1 MRNII
6 FITGN
11 KRKIREAR
19 SSCDLFNIHVEPR
32 SVFIN
37 EIQDHDPINITKQ
50 KARDA
55 FNAIKEPL
63 IVNDAFWSITALNG
77 FPGGYMKDMIDWFKS
92 IDFINL
98 MKDKKDKS
106 IIITDCTVY
115 IDKNGTKVF
124 SKEIPCE
131 FVMKPK
137 GKGSSIE
144 RVVMF
149 NGKTLAEHHED
160 GNLAEKPDELIYFD
174 FAKWYSNL

>member
-77 FPGGYMKDMIDWFKS
+77 FPGGYMKDMTDWFKS

-149 NGKTLAEHHED
+149 NGKTLAEHHENGD
-160 GNLAEKPDELIYFD
+160 LAEKPDELIYFD

>member
-106 IIITDCTVY
+106 II
-115 IDKNGTKVF
+115 F
-124 SKEIPCE
+124 
-131 FVMKPK
+131 
-137 GKGSSIE
+137 
-144 RVVMF
+144 
-149 NGKTLAEHHED
+149 
-160 GNLAEKPDELIYFD
+160 
-174 FAKWYSNL
+174 

>member
-11 KRKIREAR
+11 ERKIREAR

-77 FPGGYMKDMIDWFKS
+77 FPGGYMKDMTDWFKS

-131 FVMKPK
+131 FVKKPK
-137 GKGSSIE
+137 GKGNAIE

-160 GNLAEKPDELIYFD
+160 GDLAEKPDELIYFD

>member
-1 MRNII
+1 MKSII

-11 KRKIREAR
+11 ERKIREAR
-19 SSCDLFNIHVEPR
+19 SSCDLFDINVEPK
-32 SVFIN
+32 SVSIN

-50 KARDA
+50 KAKDA
-55 FNAIKEPL
+55 FKAIKEPL

-149 NGKTLAEHHED
+149 NGKTLAEHHD
-160 GNLAEKPDELIYFD
+160 YGDLAEKPDELIYFD
-174 FAKWYSNL
+174 FAKWYSKL